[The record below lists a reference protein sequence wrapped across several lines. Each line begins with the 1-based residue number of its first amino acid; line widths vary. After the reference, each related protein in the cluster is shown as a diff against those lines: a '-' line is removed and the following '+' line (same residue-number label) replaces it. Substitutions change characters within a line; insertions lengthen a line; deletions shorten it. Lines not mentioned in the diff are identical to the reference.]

1 MKKGKESGQTGE
13 VKVNEKRMCGLW
25 LTLTCCVLYF
35 QSIYLAWGNYV
46 GFLFSM
52 WSICV
57 DSVGCQTPVDCFNF
71 LYNVPKMEDDSHNN
85 NKHLANVRD
94 ILHRVYRS
102 GSSQICQIAVAR
114 DVRSAVIEISHDNT
128 LSGHVRIRITLNKIL
143 AKFYWPRVKGCEG
156 IRSHLRHLS
165 ANHS

>member
-1 MKKGKESGQTGE
+1 M
-13 VKVNEKRMCGLW
+13 
-25 LTLTCCVLYF
+25 
-35 QSIYLAWGNYV
+35 
-46 GFLFSM
+46 
-52 WSICV
+52 

-156 IRSHLRHLS
+156 IRWHLRHLS
-165 ANHS
+165 ANPG